1 MKRYATE
8 LSKDQSKTSNKV
20 EFLDSNDIE
29 K

>member
-8 LSKDQSKTSNKV
+8 LSEDQSKTWNKV